1 MSWVAKV
8 RSDAYDFVGAIPA
21 IAALTETDLIESQ
34 LPPVIERQDL
44 TQREIAV
51 FVDTAETTLAS
62 RHCRTR
68 SFAVWITIVEPLKQ
82 GQEDTQIEA
91 NQLLV
96 DAIEQAALG
105 VRLGGDANGVVT
117 GFEQTVVLSPKHW
130 NEFRQYASYIK
141 LTVEV

>member
-1 MSWVAKV
+1 MSWVSKV
-8 RSDAYDFVGAIPA
+8 RSDVYDFVAAIPA
-21 IAALTETDLIESQ
+21 IAALTETDVIESQ

-62 RHCRTR
+62 RSCKTR
-68 SFAVWITIVEPLKQ
+68 SFAVWVTIVEPLKQ

-105 VRLGGDANGVVT
+105 VRLGGDANGLVT
-117 GFEQTVVLSPKHW
+117 ALEQTVVLSPRHFH
-130 NEFRQYASYIK
+130 EFRQYASYIK